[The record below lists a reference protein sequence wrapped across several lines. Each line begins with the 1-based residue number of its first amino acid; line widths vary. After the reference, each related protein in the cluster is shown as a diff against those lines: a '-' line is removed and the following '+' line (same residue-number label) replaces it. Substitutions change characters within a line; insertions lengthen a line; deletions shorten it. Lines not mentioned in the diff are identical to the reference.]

1 MKKLVIFLFGI
12 LPLAVLAQN
21 NLGSANDYDRIALDV
36 FIPEQVENIPEHA
49 KSLITSKLTNAIT
62 EKGMAGA
69 GASPRFLVTAKM
81 ELLTKDIAPT
91 VPRVETYTFD
101 IYLYIVDH
109 VDKTIVS
116 STSFTAKGAG
126 SNANKAYTN
135 ALRTLDLKNQKV
147 DKFLDDGKRKIIEY
161 YNSRCDFI
169 IARAKSQATQNQF
182 ADALATL
189 SGIPEVCKDCYM
201 KALDEIGP
209 IYQDFIDHDCQVM
222 VNVASAVWASQP
234 NSDGAMAAGA
244 VLAGIDPDSRCYSES
259 RSLIGKM
266 EQKVLKDEKR
276 DWSFMREVYQNEVM
290 LEALRIKA
298 FRDVGVAY
306 GENQQPTYV
315 YDIMWVFR

>member
-21 NLGSANDYDRIALDV
+21 NLGSANDYDRISLDV
-36 FIPEQVENIPEHA
+36 YIPEQVQDIPEHA
-49 KSLITSKLTNAIT
+49 KSLMVNKLTQAVT
-62 EKGMAGA
+62 EKGMGGA
-69 GASPRFLVTAKM
+69 GVSPRFLVTAKM
-81 ELLTKDIAPT
+81 EQLTKDISPT
-91 VPRVETYTFD
+91 VPPIETYNFE
-101 IYLYIVDH
+101 IYLYIVDF
-109 VDKTIVS
+109 VDKNIVS
-116 STSFTAKGAG
+116 STSFNAKGAG

-135 ALRTLDLKNQKV
+135 ALRTLNLNNSKV

-244 VLAGIDPDSRCYSES
+244 VLAGIDPDSRCYTES

-276 DWSFMREVYQNEVM
+276 DWSFMREVYQNQVM

-298 FRDVGVAY
+298 FRDVGVAF

>member
-49 KSLITSKLTNAIT
+49 RSLITNKLTNAIT

-169 IARAKSQATQNQF
+169 IARAKSLATQNQF

-234 NSDGAMAAGA
+234 NSNGAMAAGA

>member
-49 KSLITSKLTNAIT
+49 RSLITNKLTNAIT

-101 IYLYIVDH
+101 IYLYIVDQ

-169 IARAKSQATQNQF
+169 IARAKSLATQNQF

-234 NSDGAMAAGA
+234 NSNGAMAAGA

>member
-21 NLGSANDYDRIALDV
+21 NLGSANDYDRISLDV
-36 FIPEQVENIPEHA
+36 YIPEQVQDIPEHA
-49 KSLITSKLTNAIT
+49 KSLMVNKLTQAVT
-62 EKGMAGA
+62 EKGMGGA
-69 GASPRFLVTAKM
+69 GVSPRFLVTAKM

-135 ALRTLDLKNQKV
+135 ALRTINLNNSKV

-244 VLAGIDPDSRCYSES
+244 VLAGIDPDSRCYTES